1 MKKLII
7 SFLSFLLFL
16 DAGAQNQGQAVLEEL
31 EKKEPAGQEFRLT
44 ATITSATRIFSNRN
58 DLTSVIMIIP
68 KGSVVEVIGS
78 DSTYFHVLFEENDGY
93 IYRRHA
99 ELNKIADV
107 PQAVIQKT
115 EPAARRPQPEVS
127 RERQQSRFSY
137 LEEKYGTD
145 MAAKMAAGKIWKGM
159 NGEMIRDSWG
169 SPQKVNRVISGN
181 TVKEE
186 LIYKSSWLYLENDRL
201 IEWGPVK

>member
-1 MKKLII
+1 MKNLIT
-7 SFLSFLLFL
+7 SFLSVLLFL
-16 DAGAQNQGQAVLEEL
+16 NAGAQNQGQAVLEDL

-44 ATITSATRIFSNRN
+44 ATITSATRIFSDKN
-58 DLTSVIMIIP
+58 DLTSVIMVIP

-78 DSTYFHVLFEENDGY
+78 DSTYFHVLFEDNDGY

-99 ELNKIADV
+99 EIDKTADA
-107 PQAVIQKT
+107 PQTVIQKP
-115 EPAARRPQPEVS
+115 EPAARQPKPQ
-127 RERQQSRFSY
+127 QQSRFSY
-137 LEEKYGTD
+137 LEGKYGTA

-159 NGEMIRDSWG
+159 NAEMIRDSWG

-186 LIYKSSWLYLENDRL
+186 MLYKSSWLYLENDRL
-201 IEWGPVK
+201 IEWGPLK